1 MDTHIE
7 APSELINR
15 LFCLAV
21 DHFNEA
27 LTKLSYALYERQH
40 ASVSKDLVITLHTL
54 AIVLAQNINAQHT
67 TVDILIE
74 DYSDYLHQISLIK
87 SYSLIIGMESLHY
100 EAMKMENE
108 LAKGLRSRHA

>member
-1 MDTHIE
+1 MDTHIP

-21 DHFNEA
+21 DHFEPA
-27 LTKLSYALYERQH
+27 LTKLSHALYERQH
-40 ASVSKDLVITLHTL
+40 ATVSKDLVITLHTL
-54 AIVLAQNINAQHT
+54 SIVLAQNVNAQHT

-87 SYSLIIGMESLHY
+87 SYSLIIGMDDLHF
-100 EAMKMENE
+100 EALKVEQD
-108 LAKGLRSRHA
+108 LSIGLRGRHA